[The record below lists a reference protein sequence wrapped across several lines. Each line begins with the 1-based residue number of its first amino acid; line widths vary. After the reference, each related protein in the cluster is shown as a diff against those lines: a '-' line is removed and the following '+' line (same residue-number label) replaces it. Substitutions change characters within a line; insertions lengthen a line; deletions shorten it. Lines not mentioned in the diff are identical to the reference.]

1 MAIRIREVDGINI
14 MDIDGKIDI
23 NSCDII
29 ETVGWLVASGKIKIV
44 VNLENADMV
53 DYNGLSILTIAYKNV
68 LNHKGKFKFIN
79 VPASVIELFRVVKL
93 ETVFEV
99 YADEE
104 AAVNSFYEE
113 GVDKLN
119 LRRRFQRLEI
129 HISVKYRMVGDQSKP
144 KLFDGKALN
153 LSAAGLYIYT
163 PYIFPMSS
171 ILELEF
177 GIPGRTATLE
187 AAGSVS
193 WLADKEIQPHVYPGM
208 GISFIHLTPE
218 KEKAIAEF
226 IDKNITHRAD
236 SL

>member
-1 MAIRIREVDGINI
+1 MAIRIREIDNINI

-23 NSCDII
+23 NSSDII
-29 ETVGWLVASGKIKIV
+29 EMVGWLISSGKINII

-68 LNHKGKFKFIN
+68 LNHKGKFKFVN
-79 VPASVIELFRVVKL
+79 VPVSVIELFRAVKL

-104 AAVNSFYEE
+104 AAVNSFSEE
-113 GVDKLN
+113 GVDKLH

-129 HISVKYRMVGDQSKP
+129 HISVKYRIVGGQGKP
-144 KLFDGKALN
+144 KLFDGSVLN

-163 PYIFPMSS
+163 PYIFPINS
-171 ILELEF
+171 ILDLEF
-177 GIPGRTATLE
+177 GIPGQTTMLE
-187 AAGSVS
+187 AAGKVS
-193 WLADKEIQPHVYPGM
+193 WLADKEIQPHAYPGM